1 VSVKVLWIL
10 TFEIV
15 LLSIEQ
21 IQQLGNISIFEA
33 VKILARAKAVGREE
47 DQREI
52 EEQIYDYYNID
63 IDDYDDDNEQQR
75 EKEAPMNTSKRELQK
90 KHIAVLSGNEFI
102 TFNVYDD
109 YEFQYIA
116 RLNEWIGFKEIQQI
130 QSPNVLFHWNEMKN
144 NSIYIPNNIK
154 INKKQLEQKLYNL
167 AKSIAECNSH
177 VYLKDHFGLDSIG
190 DVEYIGSDIKLTMK
204 EDSTLLGDIDSL
216 FKIPRLKLYILL
228 ERKTT
233 TTATVGSDSILD
245 LLKQMHKTRAAFELV
260 RKENAIF
267 REKYHVTAD
276 EGFTV
281 RSALYLVAGDPL
293 VEAALLKE
301 DILVVNDAIT
311 FTIPLI

>member
-1 VSVKVLWIL
+1 
-10 TFEIV
+10 
-15 LLSIEQ
+15 
-21 IQQLGNISIFEA
+21 
-33 VKILARAKAVGREE
+33 
-47 DQREI
+47 
-52 EEQIYDYYNID
+52 
-63 IDDYDDDNEQQR
+63 
-75 EKEAPMNTSKRELQK
+75 MNTSKRELQK

>member
-1 VSVKVLWIL
+1 M
-10 TFEIV
+10 
-15 LLSIEQ
+15 
-21 IQQLGNISIFEA
+21 
-33 VKILARAKAVGREE
+33 LARAKAAVETEERRELEEERRELEEERRELEKERRREREE
-47 DQREI
+47 EGLEIGVEVRRE
-52 EEQIYDYYNID
+52 
-63 IDDYDDDNEQQR
+63 DDDSEQQS
-75 EKEAPMNTSKRELQK
+75 EKEAPLQK